1 MIAAAANVACAGM
14 AERAGH
20 PIGFVRFLAW
30 GVPATLVSLLLAT
43 VYVLLRYG

>member
-1 MIAAAANVACAGM
+1 M

-30 GVPATLVSLLLAT
+30 GVPATLLSLLLAT
-43 VYVLLRYG
+43 GYVLLRYA